1 MFSIPYLDSFMNSPI
16 NDILEKESFTLE
28 ELLQEDELLQEI
40 KSRNM
45 KLFEL

>member
-1 MFSIPYLDSFMNSPI
+1 MNSPI

>member
-1 MFSIPYLDSFMNSPI
+1 MPTLYFSFLDSPI
-16 NDILEKESFTLE
+16 NDILEKECFTLE

-45 KLFEL
+45 KLLEL